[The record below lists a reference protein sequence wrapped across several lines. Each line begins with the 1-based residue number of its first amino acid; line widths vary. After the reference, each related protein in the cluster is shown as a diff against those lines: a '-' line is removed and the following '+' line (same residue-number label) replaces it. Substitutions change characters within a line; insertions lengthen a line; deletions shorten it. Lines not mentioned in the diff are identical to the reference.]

1 MMYNKFCIANWKMYL
16 NNNESEL
23 FINKFNDSNF
33 SNINCEIVIC
43 PSFTSIHAT
52 SKLNSLNNF
61 KIASQDISVFDSG
74 AFTGQVSLDMINDLD
89 CLYSIIGHSE
99 RRLYCNESDKVV
111 SDKFDLLHSSFITP
125 IICIG
130 ETIDE
135 RKKGIEYDT
144 IENQLK
150 SFLSNKNI
158 DLTKQIIIAYEP
170 IWAIGTGLSADIET
184 IEKMHSHI
192 KNIINN
198 IIPNNCNI
206 YIVYGGSVNENNAS
220 NIIQVDNVDG
230 FLIGSASL
238 DPDIFHNICKT
249 L

>member
-43 PSFTSIHAT
+43 PSFTSILST
-52 SKLNSLNNF
+52 LKLNSLNNF
-61 KIASQDISVFDSG
+61 KIGSQDISVFDSG

-220 NIIQVDNVDG
+220 NIIQVDNVNG

-238 DPDIFHNICKT
+238 DPDIFYNICKT

>member
-23 FINKFNDSNF
+23 FINKFNDFNF

-43 PSFTSIHAT
+43 PSFTSIYAT

-61 KIASQDISVFDSG
+61 KIGSQDISVFNSG
-74 AFTGQVSLDMINDLD
+74 PFTGQVSLDMINNLD

-158 DLTKQIIIAYEP
+158 DITKQIIIAYEP

-220 NIIQVDNVDG
+220 SIIQVDNVDG

-238 DPDIFHNICKT
+238 DPDIFYNICKT